1 MGVFAAGGERIL
13 CSRGAAVFRSAV
25 DLGGGDWPRG
35 NEAAVGASKRC
46 HSEHAVG
53 MDWSHCRSCG
63 FVSVVDWL
71 VARVFYPCKMAGRPR
86 EGFGNRANGGCHRI
100 FRII

>member
-71 VARVFYPCKMAGRPR
+71 VARGFYRCKVAERHRHGL
-86 EGFGNRANGGCHRI
+86 ETRATVACNGLS
-100 FRII
+100 